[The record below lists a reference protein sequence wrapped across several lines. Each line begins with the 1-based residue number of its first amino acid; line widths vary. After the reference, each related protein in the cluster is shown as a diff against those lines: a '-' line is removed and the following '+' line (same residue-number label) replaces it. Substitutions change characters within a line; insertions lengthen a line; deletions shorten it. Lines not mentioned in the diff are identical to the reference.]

1 MIDEPVLRTPRAR
14 REPILNAPAAVAS
27 LVGLLIAT
35 HALRLVAGVGVDRF
49 AFSAADLTPYRWPAL
64 ITYQFVHGSWAH
76 VLMNSAFCLAFGV
89 PLARLLGERW
99 RGAALFYAFFLAC
112 GAISALAFWLISP
125 KGAWDLVGASGA
137 ASGLMGAAARLIEGR
152 GRLGSPFGRTVI
164 VWTLSWIAVNAV
176 LGLSG
181 LTPGA
186 AGVPVAWQA
195 HIFGYFAGLVLVS
208 PAAWLAGADRREAG
222 GAT

>member
-1 MIDEPVLRTPRAR
+1 MIDEPVLRTPRTR

-27 LVGLLIAT
+27 LVGLLIAA
-35 HALRLVAGVGVDRF
+35 HALRLATGVDVDRF
-49 AFSAADLTPYRWPAL
+49 AFSAADLQAGRWQAL

-76 VLMNSAFCLAFGV
+76 VLMNAAFCLAFGV

-112 GAISALAFWLISP
+112 GAVAALAYWLISP

-164 VWTLSWIAVNAV
+164 VWTIAWIAINAV

-195 HIFGYFAGLVLVS
+195 HIFGYLAGLVLVS
-208 PAAWLAGADRREAG
+208 PAAWLAGTDHEAG
-222 GAT
+222 AGPT